1 MTNGGLGTQVRAPLS
16 FPGFPCFSG
25 LGPGLCRW
33 RLPGPDPGLSV
44 HRDAGRG
51 EARPGHATR
60 PVALAIF
67 RDVDHPFVA
76 PSPADT
82 AVSLKD
88 HDYPR
93 TLGDRFLDLVKLVVP
108 NEETRHHMLPQL
120 ARTMSI
126 LPPSYAPPV
135 ALEKTLRFH
144 DRSLPIQ
151 IGSPIML
158 AAGGNKTAAHL
169 PAFAALGFGAVSVG
183 SATLN
188 AWEGNPFRPR
198 VRLLPQDRAMQNSM
212 GLNNPG
218 IEHIAREVDNA
229 LGRCHRRKM
238 AVGISVTETPG
249 VSDRDRLLQEI
260 EATFRRAYGAAD
272 YIELNLS
279 CPNTGTARLD
289 MDTGLMA
296 ELLNHVMTL
305 RKSLVPRKAV
315 FVKLSPDMGVK
326 TLETVLQIVSDAEV
340 TGLVLFNTFPGDK
353 HKFLRMNTP
362 ASDIEPLNA
371 KGSRGGVSGRILYQN
386 TLPAVRFIRSRL
398 PHMTLLACGGVDHG
412 AKVLD
417 LLEAGADAVQAYT
430 VLAYRW
436 NAIRAMNRELVA
448 AMRAKGLT
456 SLDGYA
462 PWQK

>member
-1 MTNGGLGTQVRAPLS
+1 MDT
-16 FPGFPCFSG
+16 
-25 LGPGLCRW
+25 
-33 RLPGPDPGLSV
+33 
-44 HRDAGRG
+44 
-51 EARPGHATR
+51 
-60 PVALAIF
+60 
-67 RDVDHPFVA
+67 PFVA
-76 PSPADT
+76 PSPADQD
-82 AVSLKD
+82 LPRKD

-93 TLGDRFLDLVKLVVP
+93 TFGDRFLDLVKRVVP
-108 NEETRHHMLPQL
+108 SEETRHHMLAPY
-120 ARTMSI
+120 ARVLSAF
-126 LPPSYAPPV
+126 PPAYAPPL

-144 DRSLPIQ
+144 DRSLPIRF
-151 IGSPIML
+151 GSPIML
-158 AAGGNKTAAHL
+158 AAGGNKTAQHL
-169 PAFAALGFGAVSVG
+169 PAYASLGFGAVSVG

-188 AWEGNPFRPR
+188 AWDGNPFRPR

-238 AVGISVTETPG
+238 AVGISVTDTPG
-249 VSDRDRLLQEI
+249 VTDHDQILREI
-260 EATFRRAYGAAD
+260 EGSFRRAYGAAD
-272 YIELNLS
+272 YVELNLS

-289 MDTGLMA
+289 MDTELMA
-296 ELLNHVMTL
+296 RLLNHVMTL

-326 TLETVLQIVSDAEV
+326 TLDTVLQIVSDADV

-353 HKFLRMNTP
+353 HKFLRMQTP
-362 ASDIEPLNA
+362 VMEIEPLNA

-386 TLPAVRFIRSRL
+386 TLPAVRFIRSQL

-412 AKVLD
+412 GKVLD

-436 NAIRAMNRELVA
+436 NAVRAMNKELLA

-462 PWQK
+462 PWQKRE